1 MDRKPRGRRR
11 WRQRQERKM
20 ADSLDD
26 FVAVAD
32 EVALREGELLGVE
45 REGEQLVLAR
55 VDGQVY
61 ALCGTC
67 SHQAEDLSYGSLEGD
82 VLRCP
87 FHNGGFNVK
96 TGEAVAPPP
105 KTALAAFD
113 VRVDGGRIW
122 VSRRPRG

>member
-1 MDRKPRGRRR
+1 
-11 WRQRQERKM
+11 M
-20 ADSLDD
+20 ADSLED

-32 EVALREGELLGVE
+32 EVELREGELLGVE
-45 REGEQLVLAR
+45 RDGESLVLAR

-87 FHNGGFNVK
+87 FHNGGFDIK
-96 TGEAVAPPP
+96 SGKAVAPPP
-105 KTALAAFD
+105 KTALPVFD